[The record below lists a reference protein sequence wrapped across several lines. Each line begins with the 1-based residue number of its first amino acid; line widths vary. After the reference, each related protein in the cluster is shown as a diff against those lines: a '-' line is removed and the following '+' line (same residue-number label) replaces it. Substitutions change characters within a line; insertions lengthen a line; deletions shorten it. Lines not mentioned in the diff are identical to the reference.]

1 MQSLLYMQLKVLDGQ
16 GDGWGVQDFQLFEIL
31 LNQPVEVKKGR
42 ELILDVYDKNIM
54 LCKADG

>member
-1 MQSLLYMQLKVLDGQ
+1 MQLKVLDGQ